1 MYNQKRFESG
11 LERAEKFLRR
21 AVKRNNC
28 EIFEDTFQEIIDM
41 CIQLNNLERA
51 LEIKRA
57 ICSQLR
63 S

>member
-21 AVKRNNC
+21 AVKRNNY